1 MSSYSYLSAI
11 GFHTLKGTKEWNR
24 LITQVVEYPT
34 EKYIAQQD
42 GKTIAMEY
50 YRAYGEGFG
59 LLVRGI
65 LDEKEQILVK
75 TFDPI
80 VEAKYITDVVEVEV
94 LEQEEDIYH
103 AFCEEEQ
110 TGTEIIFH
118 LQNVIDYWDVE
129 EMDQVTIE
137 GVKIVGLGIEGKVI
151 LPVEKSEVEKMIDA
165 EEEEWYQEL
174 IKRAREGDEEA
185 QELIDIEEE
194 ETAEIIAERLQYEDF
209 LTIVEGYFIPFEDID
224 TTYSVLGVIQEV
236 GEMKNKETGEKLF
249 WLYINCM
256 GMHFEICINEKDL
269 TGIPLVGMRFMGICW
284 VQGQIVFS

>member
-165 EEEEWYQEL
+165 EEEE
-174 IKRAREGDEEA
+174 
-185 QELIDIEEE
+185 
-194 ETAEIIAERLQYEDF
+194 TAEIIAERLQYEDF